1 MRTRLPDYMIPGAFV
16 MLDAL
21 PLTATRKIDRNAL
34 PDPSTS
40 RPDTAAPYVAPRN
53 PIEREL
59 AGIWAEVL
67 SVDRVGIRDDFL
79 ALGGHSLAASRI
91 VARAIATFR
100 ADLSVKALFDSPTVE
115 AMAVVIAGSLE
126 RQDQRHRSDA

>member
-1 MRTRLPDYMIPGAFV
+1 MRIDVLTLFPEMFPAVLNASIVGRALGSGVAEVNLIGA
-16 MLDAL
+16 
-21 PLTATRKIDRNAL
+21 
-34 PDPSTS
+34 
-40 RPDTAAPYVAPRN
+40 
-53 PIEREL
+53 IEREL